1 MASRS
6 FIGPDGT
13 SWQAWDVVPGQH
25 SDWPTHARAHLPE
38 SMSQGWLCFECE
50 GEKRRLHPI
59 PDSWDTVSDDDLWAL
74 CRGAEPVQRR
84 LSESSFR
91 ARPKA

>member
-6 FIGPDGT
+6 FNGPDGT

-38 SMSQGWLCFECE
+38 SMTEGWLCFECE

-59 PDSWDTVSDDDLWAL
+59 PAAWEAGSDDDLWAL
-74 CRGAEPVQRR
+74 CRRAEPVQRR
-84 LSESSFR
+84 LREQLP
-91 ARPKA
+91 RPA